1 MGVDLLGLEAL
12 DRLQDVFNGIDE
24 DKSGFISINEFTK
37 ACRELSMTVT
47 TEELHD
53 FICSDSS
60 GDGELNFEEFCCFY
74 STRLKKVFDE
84 IDTDRSGEI
93 DWKELQRAFI
103 TLGYKA
109 TDREVRSLL
118 TRVDTDKN
126 EQIDFKEFCNYFC
139 SLPSPS
145 TRAVLERWASGLS
158 IDTGSDLAPPALPPC
173 SVEIWKALVAGGV
186 AGIVSRT
193 FTAPL
198 EKAKIIAQTQTTRET
213 QLSVS
218 GVLSKIWSN
227 ERWRGLFAGN
237 GANCIR
243 VLPFSALVCLAYYNM
258 AKNFPL
264 DDGSIRKSAA
274 MRICSGAMAGV
285 FATLFTYPIDVA
297 RAKLT
302 VQERT
307 TKSYNGTFDALK
319 VIAKND
325 KMSGLYR
332 GIGPT
337 IASIAP
343 FVAIQQ
349 VTYDLLKYKAGN
361 MSMEPSVLLFVGCGS
376 AAGVAAQTVCYL
388 SIGCYSAQTTVRK

>member
-1 MGVDLLGLEAL
+1 MGLDLLGLEAL

-158 IDTGSDLAPPALPPC
+158 IDTGQCIL
-173 SVEIWKALVAGGV
+173 KG
-186 AGIVSRT
+186 
-193 FTAPL
+193 L
-198 EKAKIIAQTQTTRET
+198 EDV
-213 QLSVS
+213 QLH
-218 GVLSKIWSN
+218 G
-227 ERWRGLFAGN
+227 
-237 GANCIR
+237 
-243 VLPFSALVCLAYYNM
+243 
-258 AKNFPL
+258 
-264 DDGSIRKSAA
+264 
-274 MRICSGAMAGV
+274 
-285 FATLFTYPIDVA
+285 
-297 RAKLT
+297 
-302 VQERT
+302 
-307 TKSYNGTFDALK
+307 
-319 VIAKND
+319 
-325 KMSGLYR
+325 
-332 GIGPT
+332 
-337 IASIAP
+337 
-343 FVAIQQ
+343 
-349 VTYDLLKYKAGN
+349 
-361 MSMEPSVLLFVGCGS
+361 
-376 AAGVAAQTVCYL
+376 
-388 SIGCYSAQTTVRK
+388 

>member
-158 IDTGSDLAPPALPPC
+158 IDTGQCILKGLEDVQLHGYR
-173 SVEIWKALVAGGV
+173 GGV
-186 AGIVSRT
+186 A
-193 FTAPL
+193 
-198 EKAKIIAQTQTTRET
+198 
-213 QLSVS
+213 LS
-218 GVLSKIWSN
+218 
-227 ERWRGLFAGN
+227 
-237 GANCIR
+237 
-243 VLPFSALVCLAYYNM
+243 
-258 AKNFPL
+258 
-264 DDGSIRKSAA
+264 
-274 MRICSGAMAGV
+274 
-285 FATLFTYPIDVA
+285 DVA
-297 RAKLT
+297 IHHVGRQL
-302 VQERT
+302 
-307 TKSYNGTFDALK
+307 L
-319 VIAKND
+319 
-325 KMSGLYR
+325 R
-332 GIGPT
+332 GGEI
-337 IASIAP
+337 
-343 FVAIQQ
+343 
-349 VTYDLLKYKAGN
+349 
-361 MSMEPSVLLFVGCGS
+361 
-376 AAGVAAQTVCYL
+376 
-388 SIGCYSAQTTVRK
+388 